1 MDKKRIKIAMKVF
14 DEIKSEFLETAE
26 FIDDRLERE
35 CSKEKISAEEVIF
48 FFTCLE
54 AKSQHR
60 KTFFILQS
68 QVFTTFN

>member
-1 MDKKRIKIAMKVF
+1 MDKKRIKITMKVF

-48 FFTCLE
+48 FFTYLE
-54 AKSQHR
+54 AKS
-60 KTFFILQS
+60 
-68 QVFTTFN
+68 